1 MAKQNFIIIICDV
14 SSPNSTVSA
23 DSQTKTH
30 SWILSVTSEAK
41 TKIQSRGVV
50 NPTGLTNCLL
60 SLLRGINLSDFADSA
75 HAMKWH
81 SALRLT
87 T

>member
-30 SWILSVTSEAK
+30 SWILSVTPEAK
-41 TKIQSRGVV
+41 SRGVV